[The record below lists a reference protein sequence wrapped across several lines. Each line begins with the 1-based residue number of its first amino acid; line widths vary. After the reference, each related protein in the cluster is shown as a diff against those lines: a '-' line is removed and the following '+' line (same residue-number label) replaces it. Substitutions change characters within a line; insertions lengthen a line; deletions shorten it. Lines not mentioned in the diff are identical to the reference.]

1 MKNNMFK
8 GMYGKVCIL
17 KKVWFFSS
25 LFIILIYPHF
35 VCFLHVRV
43 VYNVTKVGCLQK
55 ISSFF
60 DLRVSTMLFTR
71 VRRPCPPRPPHPL
84 SPSLPYRVTS
94 RPRLGPLPPCGRAI
108 VSTNELHRS
117 KVFFFSSFFF
127 VAVLFFSK
135 SFDVARFIF
144 TRVFRYCCTQQGLF
158 LLPFSIPLVVSL
170 SIFFIFPFPLFS
182 GCRLEWRWWE
192 VDLLRLGCVVFYS
205 FTIFQRDLAGEEG
218 KIMKER
224 L

>member
-1 MKNNMFK
+1 
-8 GMYGKVCIL
+8 MYGKVCIL

-94 RPRLGPLPPCGRAI
+94 RPRLGPLPPVVVRLCRR
-108 VSTNELHRS
+108 TNSIDRRCFSSLL
-117 KVFFFSSFFF
+117 FFLLPSFFF
-127 VAVLFFSK
+127 RSHSMLRVSFSPVFFGTAVHN
-135 SFDVARFIF
+135 
-144 TRVFRYCCTQQGLF
+144 RVFSCF
-158 LLPFSIPLVVSL
+158 LSPSPSSYPFRFSS
-170 SIFFIFPFPLFS
+170 SFPFLCFPA
-182 GCRLEWRWWE
+182 
-192 VDLLRLGCVVFYS
+192 
-205 FTIFQRDLAGEEG
+205 AG
-218 KIMKER
+218 
-224 L
+224 